1 MLAGECANQGF
12 VDVTNIRLDSPL
24 MNLYPPCVL
33 VLGPLLLFVLIM
45 GINARSFYRPA
56 LNANLHATNNAL
68 LRPIWLARVY
78 V

>member
-1 MLAGECANQGF
+1 MLGEYANQGF
-12 VDVTNIRLDSPL
+12 VGVTNIRLDSPL
-24 MNLYPPCVL
+24 MNLYLRCVL
-33 VLGPLLLFVLIM
+33 VLGPLPLFVPIM

-68 LRPIWLARVY
+68 LHQIRLARVY